1 MRFTK
6 IIYCHTSNIV
16 IETEQWC
23 VLLTVS
29 KWYKQTVHH
38 THIYK
43 LEMIKNVLQCTYSWC
58 ENCAL
63 CFVGLWV
70 DMFRC
75 QCNTFCVMSMSFTY
89 SIFIVSNWLSY
100 TLLLCSIA
108 LTSLLCY
115 WYIISNFCQI
125 WGTNSLQKSFF
136 KKMRWNSHTVH
147 SSTGTSF
154 QSHTTKSWKSGSMQ
168 HNVCFRNCEYMVMR
182 GAVIYIQFHLTAFDW
197 NFCTFSQNLFGYL

>member
-1 MRFTK
+1 MMC
-6 IIYCHTSNIV
+6 IINCIKV
-16 IETEQWC
+16 IQTNCSSYSYLQTGDE
-23 VLLTVS
+23 
-29 KWYKQTVHH
+29 YK
-38 THIYK
+38 
-43 LEMIKNVLQCTYSWC
+43 MCCQCTYSSC

-70 DMFRC
+70 DMFRH

-108 LTSLLCY
+108 VTSLLCY

-136 KKMRWNSHTVH
+136 KRWGEIVTQYIAVLVH
-147 SSTGTSF
+147 HS
-154 QSHTTKSWKSGSMQ
+154 
-168 HNVCFRNCEYMVMR
+168 NL
-182 GAVIYIQFHLTAFDW
+182 IQQTHEKW
-197 NFCTFSQNLFGYL
+197 